1 MRGRDIVILE
11 IGNTRSKAVF
21 ISNDEV
27 REFYTDQGERTIS
40 SAVTI
45 TDAKADVGNKYLE
58 ERYPDHVVRRAFR
71 LLNRYE
77 NSSEVQEEMRYSSV
91 PICVNDQGHLIFYL
105 EGLRKDYW
113 TVDEVVI
120 QIVTCLVSLCQ
131 KSLDA
136 PISRCAVVVPDG
148 YSESDQ
154 LYLKQLIEKKGI
166 EVACMKCKSECIRYM
181 LLEESGAFERD
192 VSWQSGLVL
201 LYSMGGCH
209 FSASVIRV
217 PDDSRVITMMEAPR
231 LNGLYIT
238 NQIIQYISDKVQQR
252 YECDLLSGVEGT
264 PSWQKEYA
272 KLARSVEEGLGC
284 LHQLDEFYVSLPMTC
299 KRAILRKWK
308 REKKEVPEDFDTFEV
323 SRSEIQRIL
332 KPLLTQT
339 LRICEMCLEKAGIC
353 KEDLFRVIPVGACC
367 YNTIIQNELISFFGE
382 SKVKT
387 NCDMTMSSVKGLG
400 YYVRD
405 HLWSCLL
412 ETESKAIHELSIVAI
427 TFPPEPSSSCASV
440 SQDPTHL
447 TRLPS
452 SRPRLLVFF
461 DAPLP
466 RLYPSS
472 PPSFPSFPSFPSS
485 PSSPL
490 QASRQPS
497 LARLPLSSRFLRNR
511 LPLPQVFLQS
521 SPPSSP
527 REGLR

>member
-71 LLNRYE
+71 LLNRFE

-91 PICVNDQGHLIFYL
+91 PICVNDQGHLVYYL

-201 LYSMGGCH
+201 LYSM
-209 FSASVIRV
+209 A
-217 PDDSRVITMMEAPR
+217 A
-231 LNGLYIT
+231 
-238 NQIIQYISDKVQQR
+238 
-252 YECDLLSGVEGT
+252 
-264 PSWQKEYA
+264 A
-272 KLARSVEEGLGC
+272 
-284 LHQLDEFYVSLPMTC
+284 
-299 KRAILRKWK
+299 
-308 REKKEVPEDFDTFEV
+308 
-323 SRSEIQRIL
+323 
-332 KPLLTQT
+332 
-339 LRICEMCLEKAGIC
+339 
-353 KEDLFRVIPVGACC
+353 
-367 YNTIIQNELISFFGE
+367 
-382 SKVKT
+382 
-387 NCDMTMSSVKGLG
+387 
-400 YYVRD
+400 
-405 HLWSCLL
+405 
-412 ETESKAIHELSIVAI
+412 
-427 TFPPEPSSSCASV
+427 TFP
-440 SQDPTHL
+440 
-447 TRLPS
+447 
-452 SRPRLLVFF
+452 RP
-461 DAPLP
+461 
-466 RLYPSS
+466 
-472 PPSFPSFPSFPSS
+472 
-485 PSSPL
+485 
-490 QASRQPS
+490 
-497 LARLPLSSRFLRNR
+497 
-511 LPLPQVFLQS
+511 
-521 SPPSSP
+521 
-527 REGLR
+527 